1 MEEMMRGGEMAT
13 TAASLKCLSVSNAA
27 QIRFRSVSYP
37 LAGDSFLLTLAFYAP
52 NSMKKP
58 ALQAKDLASYSRTQL
73 VFVSAG
79 FWQQWHSYILFFFSL
94 SLFIHILVCLHGTVY
109 CTIAYCNDIWRFPWL
124 SQEVAARRSL
134 PPSVDAVMHVKTAQE
149 AQQWFHYD
157 CWCMCTV

>member
-1 MEEMMRGGEMAT
+1 MAT

-79 FWQQWHSYILFFFSL
+79 FWQQWHSYILFFSL
-94 SLFIHILVCLHGTVY
+94 SLSLYTYSFAFMALCTVRSHIVMTFGVFHDCHKRLLRDALY
-109 CTIAYCNDIWRFPWL
+109 P
-124 SQEVAARRSL
+124 
-134 PPSVDAVMHVKTAQE
+134 PPSTL
-149 AQQWFHYD
+149 
-157 CWCMCTV
+157 